1 MKQSAK
7 ITGGIV
13 ATLLLLVALVYGWRS
28 YWNGRKLQQLQ
39 AQVAEKMSQQA
50 ATGSSPGRRGPG
62 GGFNDEI
69 RQQVE
74 ALPASYQ
81 QQFRR
86 SMGNM
91 FQRNQEKRFDEY
103 FKLSKPE
110 RQKYLDKEI
119 AQSEKRRKEGEARRK
134 QREAQASSGVA
145 SNGGPGGG
153 NRPGGFG
160 GRGGGGGQGARL
172 DRTSPAFR
180 AKMTEYRR
188 DIAQRRAELGLPV
201 NVRR

>member
-7 ITGGIV
+7 ITAGVV

-28 YWNGRKLQQLQ
+28 YSNGRKLQQLQ
-39 AQVAEKMSQQA
+39 AQVAEKMSQPA
-50 ATGSSPGRRGPG
+50 PPGASPWRRGPG

-110 RQKYLDKEI
+110 RQKYLDKQI
-119 AQSEKRRKEGEARRK
+119 ADSENQRKEREARRK
-134 QREAQASSGVA
+134 QREAQAPSGVA
-145 SNGGPGGG
+145 SNGGPG

-180 AKMTEYRR
+180 AKRDEYRR
-188 DIAQRRAELGLPV
+188 DIAQRRAELGLPT